1 MTAEEQWQHM
11 WELQQLPR
19 TPGTATGPG
28 WKTPMTPRTTAF
40 TQLEGGKPEPK
51 YVQHSSPIHEQDE
64 WTSGGK
70 DGRNITHEQEL
81 YPTHM
86 QTHYPAPAQ
95 VYAQDEWM
103 YDGKGKGTAV

>member
-19 TPGTATGPG
+19 TPGGTATNPG
-28 WKTPMTPRTTAF
+28 WRTPMTPRTTAF
-40 TQLEGGKPEPK
+40 TTLEGGKAEPK

-64 WTSGGK
+64 WAQSGHG
-70 DGRNITHEQEL
+70 GHGPVQQY
-81 YPTHM
+81 YPSPILGQGHAE
-86 QTHYPAPAQ
+86 P
-95 VYAQDEWM
+95 EWV